1 MADYDVAIVGCGP
14 AGMTAAI
21 YAARANMK
29 VLLLDK
35 LAPGGQIVNTFEIGN
50 YPGMEKVGGADLA
63 ISMFEHTQKL
73 GVAFDYATVEEIL
86 DEGEEKILSCKEG
99 QHISCRAVILATGTR
114 PRMLGVPHELD
125 FAGSGISW
133 CAVCDGANYRDRDVL
148 VLGGGN
154 SAVEESLYLAELAR
168 RLTVVTLFD
177 LTADP
182 SACDKLRALPNV
194 DVHEFY
200 DIKEFLPGEHFTGLR
215 AVSTKTGEELVV
227 HADGAFEYIGL
238 QPTTEPF
245 GSLGI
250 LNDHGYIQADRE
262 MKTARPGIFA
272 AGDAIEKGLR
282 QIVTA
287 ESDGAIAAESAAR
300 YVRALTR

>member
-99 QHISCRAVILATGTR
+99 QRISCRAVILATGTR

-133 CAVCDGANYRDRDVL
+133 CAVCDGTGTCWCWAT
-148 VLGGGN
+148 
-154 SAVEESLYLAELAR
+154 ATR
-168 RLTVVTLFD
+168 R
-177 LTADP
+177 
-182 SACDKLRALPNV
+182 
-194 DVHEFY
+194 
-200 DIKEFLPGEHFTGLR
+200 
-215 AVSTKTGEELVV
+215 
-227 HADGAFEYIGL
+227 
-238 QPTTEPF
+238 
-245 GSLGI
+245 
-250 LNDHGYIQADRE
+250 
-262 MKTARPGIFA
+262 
-272 AGDAIEKGLR
+272 
-282 QIVTA
+282 
-287 ESDGAIAAESAAR
+287 
-300 YVRALTR
+300 

>member
-35 LAPGGQIVNTFEIGN
+35 LAPGGQIVNTFSIGN
-50 YPGMEKVGGADLA
+50 YPGMEEVGGADLA
-63 ISMFEHTQKL
+63 ISMFEQTQKL

-86 DEGEEKILSCKEG
+86 DGGEEKTLSCKEG
-99 QHISCRAVILATGTR
+99 QRVSCKAVILATGTR
-114 PRMLGVPHELD
+114 PRMLGVPHEFD

-245 GSLGI
+245 GPLGI
-250 LNDHGYIQADRE
+250 LNDHGYILADRE

>member
-1 MADYDVAIVGCGP
+1 M
-14 AGMTAAI
+14 
-21 YAARANMK
+21 
-29 VLLLDK
+29 
-35 LAPGGQIVNTFEIGN
+35 
-50 YPGMEKVGGADLA
+50 
-63 ISMFEHTQKL
+63 
-73 GVAFDYATVEEIL
+73 
-86 DEGEEKILSCKEG
+86 
-99 QHISCRAVILATGTR
+99 
-114 PRMLGVPHELD
+114 
-125 FAGSGISW
+125 
-133 CAVCDGANYRDRDVL
+133 L
-148 VLGGGN
+148 VLGDGN

-262 MKTARPGIFA
+262 MKTACPGIFA

-287 ESDGAIAAESAAR
+287 ESDGALAAESAAR